1 MFRHNLCRT
10 FIIIDIIRKSLFC
23 HIKCRLGSVR
33 WLIVPLHHSCRK
45 QCCRNGKTENHQPLP
60 QNIRQ
65 NRIRQC
71 PVHSIHPVLTPP
83 LFHFLL
89 LPSLSALF
97 LLSLFLSDWSFPS
110 VLLLLHALSS
120 PSAVCNPP
128 SQA

>member
-1 MFRHNLCRT
+1 MLCHNLCRT
-10 FIIIDIIRKSLFC
+10 FIVIYIIRKSLFC

-33 WLIVPLHHSCRK
+33 WLIVPLHHSFRK
-45 QCCRNGKTENHQPLP
+45 QCSRNGNTATPQPLP

-65 NRIRQC
+65 HRLLPS

-97 LLSLFLSDWSFPS
+97 ILSLFLSDWSFPS